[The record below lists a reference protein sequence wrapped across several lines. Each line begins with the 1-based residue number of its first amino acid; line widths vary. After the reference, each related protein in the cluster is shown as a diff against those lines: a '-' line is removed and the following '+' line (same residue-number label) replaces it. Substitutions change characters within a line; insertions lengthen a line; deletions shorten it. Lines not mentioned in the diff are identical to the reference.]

1 MKQFNSNFKE
11 DSSQSIGLSFIKA
24 YNNWHKKIKT
34 ELAAIGITHPQF
46 VVLASLGYLE
56 QSKNEIKQIEI
67 SKKSDID
74 VMTVSTILKN
84 LEKQQLIQRSHS
96 KIDTRAKVVMLT
108 SIGRSKLNKA
118 LKIVEQIDKV
128 FFSKL
133 GANEEQFNALLNLLT
148 EEGNND

>member
-34 ELAAIGITHPQF
+34 ELAEIGITHPQF

-118 LKIVEQIDKV
+118 LKIVEQIDKL

-133 GANEEQFNALLNLLT
+133 GANEEQFNALLNLLA

>member
-1 MKQFNSNFKE
+1 M
-11 DSSQSIGLSFIKA
+11 
-24 YNNWHKKIKT
+24 
-34 ELAAIGITHPQF
+34 
-46 VVLASLGYLE
+46 
-56 QSKNEIKQIEI
+56 
-67 SKKSDID
+67 
-74 VMTVSTILKN
+74 
-84 LEKQQLIQRSHS
+84 IQRSHS

-118 LKIVEQIDKV
+118 LKIVEQIDKL